1 MKTKLRLH
9 TETYHSEIAEAAKLL
24 RFSTAQEAY
33 DFLQKDCSTN
43 LTGYKPDE
51 DYLLSVKDM
60 FGKVVCLIEEVEI
73 YELGNED
80 DVFGTIAAAIG
91 GAMYNH

>member
-43 LTGYKPDE
+43 ISGYKPDE
-51 DYLLSVKDM
+51 DYLLHVKDM
-60 FGKVVCLIEEVEI
+60 FGNVVCLIEEVEI
-73 YELGNED
+73 HELSNED
-80 DVFGTIAAAIG
+80 DVFGDIAAAIG
-91 GAMYNH
+91 KQFYF